1 MMALASG
8 ADRIHAT
15 ALGIGERCGNTQMD
29 PLLVNLR
36 LEGVIERDLSHL
48 RDYVEVVA
56 AATGVSIP
64 YNYPVFGADA
74 FRTST
79 GVHAAAILKARRK
92 GDVALADAVYSGVPA
107 WMVGLEQ
114 RIDIGFMSG
123 RSNVIYYLES
133 RGIATDEELVER
145 ILDVAKK
152 AHAVLTDR
160 EISEIIAKR
169 PH

>member
-1 MMALASG
+1 
-8 ADRIHAT
+8 
-15 ALGIGERCGNTQMD
+15 MD
-29 PLLVNLR
+29 LLLVNLR

-107 WMVGLEQ
+107 GMVGLEQ

-160 EISEIIAKR
+160 EIGEIIAKR